1 MTDPRFFRQ
10 YLDIISEATP
20 AQPTQKQIDG
30 LKNSETNINAASDKF
45 AAGDNVGGA
54 VNAAKAANDMA
65 NAAGMSFG
73 DKVGLAGTAV
83 KAGGRA
89 GWEYLKSRDPNRAT
103 AVAGASVAK
112 DMIDPLN
119 KIVNDP
125 KFDKDFN
132 AGVSAAKG
140 NPNASLA
147 DQQMAADV
155 EAGKMSADSFR
166 GFTNRS
172 RNRAQAVLDDPGQAE
187 KMTSLQGDDSPYIQH
202 SGLKTASTAELDP
215 MKAQAVQG
223 TLKPVEY
230 EPAPIQEEDELNRLK
245 QLIRR

>member
-73 DKVGLAGTAV
+73 DKVSAAGMGV
-83 KAGGRA
+83 KAATAA
-89 GWEYLKSRDPNRAT
+89 GIAHLRGKDPVAAATGSLGKNVSQPVANMTNASDFTQARLKAAAANVDPNADMAT
-103 AVAGASVAK
+103 R
-112 DMIDPLN
+112 
-119 KIVNDP
+119 
-125 KFDKDFN
+125 
-132 AGVSAAKG
+132 
-140 NPNASLA
+140 
-147 DQQMAADV
+147 QMAADV
-155 EAGKMSADSFR
+155 NAGKISADSMK
-166 GFTNRS
+166 GYANRMNTKFDQMS
-172 RNRAQAVLDDPGQAE
+172 SGDANNDAF
-187 KMTSLQGDDSPYIQH
+187 DDSPYIQH
-202 SGLKTASTAELDP
+202 SGLTTANTAELDP
-215 MKAQAVQG
+215 MKKQAVQG

>member
-1 MTDPRFFRQ
+1 MDPRFFRQ

-30 LKNSETNINAASDKF
+30 LKNSETNINAASEKF

-54 VNAAKAANDMA
+54 VKAAKAANDMA

-73 DKVGLAGTAV
+73 DKVGLAGTAL

-119 KIVNDP
+119 KIVKDP